1 LKIFKIILKIIG
13 FAIAAIFAFIVTC
26 IIAIEISL
34 GGDALQEQ
42 PLGEYPSADG
52 KHICSVHVSDGGATT
67 PWTVVAEVSGTWI
80 IGKRTVYV
88 VDHIN
93 QAKVI
98 WIDDRTVW
106 INGVSLDIY
115 RDKYVSNVDS
125 LNGT

>member
-1 LKIFKIILKIIG
+1 MKILKVILKIIG
-13 FAIAAIFAFIVTC
+13 FAIAAVFAFIITC

-34 GGDALQEQ
+34 GGDAMQNH

-52 KHICSVHVSDGGATT
+52 KHICSVRVSDGGATT
-67 PWTVVAEVSGTWI
+67 TWTVVAEVSGTWI
-80 IGKRTVYV
+80 IGKRTIYV

-93 QAKVI
+93 QANVI

-115 RDKYVSNVDS
+115 RDKHVSDIDS
-125 LNGT
+125 LNGP